1 METMRPSDIVRRLY
15 TTFDAGDLDSMIEA
29 IHPKAEVES
38 YAAGRTV
45 LYGRDEVRAAFAR
58 AGETAYRVVF
68 DVLED
73 LDGATALAAGSVRY
87 TPPDG
92 AGFVMSRSAWLWTLR
107 DGLAWRCE
115 IFTDVPAA
123 RAAWARRMGAA
134 AS

>member
-1 METMRPSDIVRRLY
+1 MEAMRPAEVVRRLY
-15 TTFDAGDLDSMIEA
+15 TTFDTGDLDSMIEA
-29 IHPKAEVES
+29 IHPDAEVEA

-45 LYGRDEVRAAFAR
+45 LYGRAEVRAAFAR

-73 LDGATALAAGSVRY
+73 LDDVTALAAGSVRF

-115 IFTDVPAA
+115 VFTDVAAA
-123 RAAWARRMGAA
+123 RSAWARRTGAA
-134 AS
+134 AP